1 MNYNLNAST
10 KSLGD
15 NEEGVS
21 TQPVT
26 PLADNNSVEPISI
39 LETRA
44 EGVHRR
50 SVDDRS
56 KLIRQDSDEAGLMD
70 AQSPLGQIPKVPMYE
85 KRRKEA
91 LD

>member
-21 TQPVT
+21 IQPVT
-26 PLADNNSVEPISI
+26 PQSDNKDAVVPISI

-70 AQSPLGQIPKVPMYE
+70 A
-85 KRRKEA
+85 
-91 LD
+91 

>member
-10 KSLGD
+10 KSLD
-15 NEEGVS
+15 NDEGVS
-21 TQPVT
+21 TQPAT
-26 PLADNNSVEPISI
+26 PHDGSSHVVPISI

-56 KLIRQDSDEAGLMD
+56 KLLKSQSSEELELMGNHD
-70 AQSPLGQIPKVPMYE
+70 PPDQIPKVPMYE
-85 KRRKEA
+85 KKRKEA